1 MEKHVKDALLSYETE
16 ILKIQSEKDF
26 IIKKYTKYI
35 DEVQEKFADQ
45 SKDLIKDFK
54 NRFKKFISTSPPNI
68 TIEEVESQ
76 IGLKALKD
84 KLYEIEIWL
93 KQKVA
98 DEIKAFYNDIQ
109 SSNQKMNDLTNLMK
123 EQLVFKKQF
132 QELTQWVE
140 TVTSGEQGNVNEEE
154 RLTASMEEEVIFFNF
169 SLNRIMILRN

>member
-1 MEKHVKDALLSYETE
+1 LLSYETE

-26 IIKKYTKYI
+26 IIKKYSKYI

-54 NRFKKFISTSPPNI
+54 NRFKKFISTVPANI

-76 IGLKALKD
+76 IGLKTLKD

-98 DEIKAFYNDIQ
+98 DEIKAFNSDIQ
-109 SSNQKMNDLTNLMK
+109 FSNQKMNDLTNAMK
-123 EQLVFKKQF
+123 EQLIFKKQF
-132 QELTQWVE
+132 QELLQWVE
-140 TVTSGEQGNVNEEE
+140 TVTSGEQGHVNEEE
-154 RLTASMEEEVIFFNF
+154 KLSTSMEEEVDIIN
-169 SLNRIMILRN
+169 LA

>member
-1 MEKHVKDALLSYETE
+1 LEKHVKDALLGYETE
-16 ILKIQSEKDF
+16 ILKFQSEKDF
-26 IIKKYTKYI
+26 IIKKFSKYI

-45 SKDLIKDFK
+45 SKDLIKEFK
-54 NRFKKFISTSPPNI
+54 NCFKKFVANIPPNV
-68 TIEEVESQ
+68 TIEEVENQ

-109 SSNQKMNDLTNLMK
+109 FNNQKMNDLTNSMK

-132 QELTQWVE
+132 QELLAWVE
-140 TVTSGEQGNVNEEE
+140 TVTSGEQAHVNEEE
-154 RLTASMEEEVIFFNF
+154 ILTTSMEEEVKNY
-169 SLNRIMILRN
+169 NPA